1 MKFYLSSA
9 KDLEPYDDLE
19 SNKLMQKYLQKIE
32 EEAGVK
38 VTVEKASELYQH
50 VVVDIPSIKV
60 LAQLMKA
67 IGSDLVIKQKFFIDG
82 DDKYPT
88 ICIYDDYIE

>member
-1 MKFYLSSA
+1 
-9 KDLEPYDDLE
+9 
-19 SNKLMQKYLQKIE
+19 MQKYLQEIKK
-32 EEAGVK
+32 EASVE
-38 VTVEKASELYQH
+38 VTFEKATTFGDYRH
-50 VVVDIPSIKV
+50 IVVDIPSMKA
-60 LAQLMKA
+60 LAQIMKA